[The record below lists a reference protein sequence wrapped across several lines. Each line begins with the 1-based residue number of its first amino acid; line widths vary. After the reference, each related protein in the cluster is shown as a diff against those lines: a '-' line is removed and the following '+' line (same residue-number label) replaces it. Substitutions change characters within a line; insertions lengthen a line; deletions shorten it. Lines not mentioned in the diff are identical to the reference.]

1 MPFPLREIVP
11 ILLILI
17 FNLTSQF
24 NVLFLSFQ
32 PFLQEEGGGSRIKGR
47 TKGRGRKQEGGRE
60 GGRERGREGRI
71 IKTKVDNVLGNEE
84 YASQYLCSK
93 IPTLVS
99 SSSALDT
106 LGGYL
111 IAFTDWL
118 CSSRQNWIL
127 WWKASWGSLVE

>member
-1 MPFPLREIVP
+1 MSCFSRSSLSYRKKGEGAGLREG
-11 ILLILI
+11 
-17 FNLTSQF
+17 QRA
-24 NVLFLSFQ
+24 
-32 PFLQEEGGGSRIKGR
+32 EEENR
-47 TKGRGRKQEGGRE
+47 RE
-60 GGRERGREGRI
+60 GGREMGREGRI

-84 YASQYLCSK
+84 YASHYLCSK